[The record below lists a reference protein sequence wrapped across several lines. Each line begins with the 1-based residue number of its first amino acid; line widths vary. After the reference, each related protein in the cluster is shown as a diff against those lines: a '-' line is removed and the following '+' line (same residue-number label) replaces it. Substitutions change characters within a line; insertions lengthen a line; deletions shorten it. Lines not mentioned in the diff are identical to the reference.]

1 MEQFVN
7 SIFIMF
13 TSIVSTLL
21 DHSCQLPY
29 STHVNHQLNILI
41 LNIVQGDEEMPR
53 HEMKTRGGMP

>member
-1 MEQFVN
+1 
-7 SIFIMF
+7 MF